1 MNAGV
6 RISPRNIWMLPVRAL
21 PSVVEIENWNRVV
34 IWWALGG

>member
-6 RISPRNIWMLPVRAL
+6 RISPRHIWMLPVRAL
-21 PSVVEIENWNRVV
+21 PSVAVIENWNRVV